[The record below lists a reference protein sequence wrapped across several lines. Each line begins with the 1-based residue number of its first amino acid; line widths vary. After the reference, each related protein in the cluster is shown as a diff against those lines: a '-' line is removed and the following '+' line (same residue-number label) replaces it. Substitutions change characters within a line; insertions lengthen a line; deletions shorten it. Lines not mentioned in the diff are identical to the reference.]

1 MDIYFPKTARGL
13 IPVVLFVHGG
23 AWIQGDKTEGAGI
36 EDIPALVDAG
46 FAVAAVN
53 YRLAPEYKFPAM
65 IEDVKS
71 AVRFLRSVA
80 SDYGLDPNKIGA
92 YGGSAGGHLVSLLGV
107 TDVSA
112 GWDNG
117 TNAEYSSRVQAVV
130 DMFGPANLA
139 LVFPPNAPTNPYNV
153 FGTNDP
159 RHPILTSASP
169 TTWATSDDPPFL
181 ILHGDQDSVVPL
193 AQSQQLYKSLINAG
207 VEAQLIVVKN
217 SGHGWRNSPNMEP
230 TRDEITQMIV
240 RFFNTH
246 LQ

>member
-193 AQSQQLYKSLINAG
+193 AQSQQLYKSLINVG

-217 SGHGWRNSPNMEP
+217 GGHGWRNSPNMEP